1 MAGLVEELQADALN
15 ESVHIMALMRKAK
28 AVSVKL
34 NAPTISTWID
44 NELEG
49 YRSINEI
56 PSYRHVRGTLVCYNY
71 MNGHIPLSIGNA
83 QILETVTTRKITQ
96 PLGRLCEY
104 AANNDSIV
112 MAFPSKMSE
121 MLQSGMS
128 FRMEPGLQIEPST
141 LKNIIYG
148 VRDKV
153 LNFALELEKQ
163 GILGEGM
170 GFSKEEKAA
179 AASITYNTITIGSMH
194 NSQIQ
199 QDSNNCTQYYGTTE
213 FKKDLKRFISE
224 VKSDINQLNEDD
236 ESKQSLKADLDT
248 IKAQL
253 GSLSPKKAVFREC
266 LISAKNILEG
276 AAGGV
281 LNSYVPLATHLI
293 AACS

>member
-49 YRSINEI
+49 YRSIYEI
-56 PSYRHVRGTLVCYNY
+56 PTYRHVGGTLVCYSY
-71 MNGHIPLSIGNA
+71 MNGHIPLSIDNA
-83 QILETVTTRKITQ
+83 HILETVTTRKIAQ
-96 PLGRLCEY
+96 PLGKLCEH
-104 AANNDSIV
+104 AANNDRIV
-112 MAFPSKMSE
+112 IAFPPKMSE

-128 FRMEPGLQIEPST
+128 FRMEPGLQIEPGT

-199 QDSNNCTQYYGTTE
+199 QDSDNSMQYYGTAQ

-236 ESKQSLKADLDT
+236 EAKQSLKADLDT

-253 GSLSPKKAVFREC
+253 SSLSPKKTVFLEC

-281 LNSYVPLATHLI
+281 LNNYVPLATQLI

>member
-49 YRSINEI
+49 YRSNDDI
-56 PSYRHVRGTLVCYNY
+56 PNYRHVRGTLVCYNY
-71 MNGHIPLSIGNA
+71 MNGHIPLSIDDA
-83 QILETVTTRKITQ
+83 HILETVTTRKISQ
-96 PLGRLCEY
+96 PLGKLCEH
-104 AANNDSIV
+104 ATNNDRIV
-112 MAFPSKMSE
+112 LAFPPKMAE
-121 MLQSGMS
+121 LLLSGMRY
-128 FRMEPGLQIEPST
+128 RMDPGLQIEPST

-153 LNFALELEKQ
+153 LQFALELETQ
-163 GILGEGM
+163 GIHGEGM

-179 AASITYNTITIGSMH
+179 AATITYNTITIGSMQ

-199 QDSNNCTQYYGTTE
+199 QDSDNSNQHYGTAE
-213 FKKDLKRFISE
+213 FKRDLEKFVSE
-224 VKSDINQLNEDD
+224 VKSDIDQLREDD
-236 ESKQSLKADLDT
+236 EAKQSLRADLDT

-253 GSLSPKKAVFREC
+253 SSSSPKKTILREC
-266 LISAKNILEG
+266 LISTRNILEG

-281 LNSYVPLATHLI
+281 LTNYVPLATQLI